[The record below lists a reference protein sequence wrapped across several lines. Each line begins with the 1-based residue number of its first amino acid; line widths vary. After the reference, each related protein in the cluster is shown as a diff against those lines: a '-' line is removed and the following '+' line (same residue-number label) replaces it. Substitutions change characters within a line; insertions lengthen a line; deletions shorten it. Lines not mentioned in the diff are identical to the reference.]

1 MRDELAY
8 AIPLF
13 IYIGAPLLLTPVIG
27 KAFAYTLMVLAVGL
41 TLLLWRRNYT
51 LERPR
56 MPYLSLLV
64 GIAVGALWILLED
77 LQLRFTIAEGL
88 QPQGMFLAVR
98 IAGALLI
105 APFTEELFT
114 RGFLARY
121 LSAKDWKAFPLGTFS
136 LLTFTLTALFFGL
149 SHARWFAGIIAGIVF
164 NLLLMRTKSLGD
176 TILSHAL
183 SNLIVVAFVL
193 STGSWQLL
201 P

>member
-8 AIPLF
+8 AVPLF
-13 IYIGAPLLLTPVIG
+13 IYIGAPLLLTPLLG
-27 KAFAYTLMVLAVGL
+27 RAFAYTLMVLTVGL
-41 TLLLWRRNYT
+41 SLLLWRRNYT

-56 MPYLSLLV
+56 MPLLSLLA
-64 GIAVGALWILLED
+64 GFAVGALWILLED
-77 LQLRFTIAEGL
+77 LPLRFNIAEGL

-121 LSAKDWKAFPLGTFS
+121 LSAKDWKSFPIGRFS
-136 LLTFTLTALFFGL
+136 ALTFTLTVLFFGL
-149 SHARWFAGIIAGIVF
+149 SHARWFAGIIAGVLF

-183 SNLIVVAFVL
+183 SNLVLVVFAL
-193 STGSWQLL
+193 STGLWHLL